1 MQTSYTVTVSKT
13 DAGFVAL
20 VAKGAEPWTVSE
32 TLPSV
37 DAVVLDALRLIGEAD
52 PEADAEIL
60 GVENGSLVAV

>member
-1 MQTSYTVTVSKT
+1 METSYTVTVSKT

-37 DAVVLDALRLIGEAD
+37 
-52 PEADAEIL
+52 
-60 GVENGSLVAV
+60 SLVAV